1 MKTKVLLTILV
12 LLLGLLSIGAL
23 FGGGALMI
31 SPSGDLL
38 RMPKSNLG
46 TAPFNDFF
54 IPGLILFS
62 VLGLLP
68 AIVIIGLIK
77 KPRWKIFESMNLLKD
92 MHWAW
97 SFSFYVSYAVI
108 IWIQVEMI
116 FLHTV
121 FWVHTF
127 YIAYALIIIIILL
140 LPPMRSSFKNES
152 IS

>member
-1 MKTKVLLTILV
+1 MKTKVHLTILV
-12 LLLGLLSIGAL
+12 ILLGLLSIGAL
-23 FGGGALMI
+23 YGGGALII

-62 VLGLLP
+62 VLGVLP

-77 KPRWKIFESMNLLKD
+77 KPRWRILESLNLMKD

-97 SFSFYVSYAVI
+97 SFSLYVSYAII

-127 YIAYALIIIIILL
+127 YMAYALIIIMILL
-140 LPPMRSSFKNES
+140 LTPMRSTFKKEN